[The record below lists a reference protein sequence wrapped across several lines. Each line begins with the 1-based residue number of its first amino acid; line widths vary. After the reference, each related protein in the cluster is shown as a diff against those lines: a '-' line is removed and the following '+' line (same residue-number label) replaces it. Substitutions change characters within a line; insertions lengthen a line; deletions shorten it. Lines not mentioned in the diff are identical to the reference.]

1 MKEQPIKGQDLQL
14 TAGFFFYWKNKQANN
29 HSVSVGLLV
38 LNVNL
43 SNFWLLNQTNCYKPN

>member
-1 MKEQPIKGQDLQL
+1 MMEQPTKGKDFQL
-14 TAGFFFYWKNKQANN
+14 TAGFFFYWKNKQVKN

-43 SNFWLLNQTNCYKPN
+43 SNFRLLNQTNCYKPN

>member
-43 SNFWLLNQTNCYKPN
+43 SNFLLLNQTNCYKPN